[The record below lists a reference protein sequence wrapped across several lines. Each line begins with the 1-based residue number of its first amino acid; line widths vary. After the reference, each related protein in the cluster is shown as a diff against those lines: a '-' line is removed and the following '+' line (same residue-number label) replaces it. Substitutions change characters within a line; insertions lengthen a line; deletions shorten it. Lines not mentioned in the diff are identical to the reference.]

1 MRKVL
6 ALSVIALSLC
16 LSTFN
21 AATPAALPK
30 SVMLDTRDYF
40 DLQKTHQRQI
50 DCLAIN
56 TYREAGIES
65 DLGKLA
71 ATQLVINR
79 VNSGLFPSTPCEVI
93 KQRTQ
98 GVCQFSW
105 LCKNRLP
112 SIDQKIY
119 NEIRQL
125 ATYVYLNHEK
135 LHDVTKGALFY
146 HADYVRPGWKRLKKT
161 TKIGRHIFYK
171 PIGEAK
177 YGSNRSR
184 EEV

>member
-6 ALSVIALSLC
+6 ALSVIALTLC
-16 LSTFN
+16 LGLYKT
-21 AATPAALPK
+21 AEPATVPK
-30 SVMLDTRDYF
+30 SIMFDNRDYF
-40 DLQKTHQRQI
+40 DLHKSHQRQI

-71 ATQLVINR
+71 ATPIVLNR
-79 VNSGLFPSTPCEVI
+79 VNSRLFPSTPCEVI

-112 SIDQKIY
+112 AIDWKIY
-119 NEIRQL
+119 NEIRTL

-146 HADYVRPGWKRLKKT
+146 HADYVRPGWKKVKMT

-171 PIGEAK
+171 PIGEAH
-177 YGSNRSR
+177 GST
-184 EEV
+184 